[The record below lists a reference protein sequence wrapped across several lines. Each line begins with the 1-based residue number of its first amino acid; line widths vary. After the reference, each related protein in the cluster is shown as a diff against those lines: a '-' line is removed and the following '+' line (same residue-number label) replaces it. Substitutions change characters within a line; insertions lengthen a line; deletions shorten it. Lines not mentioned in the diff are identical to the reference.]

1 MNRESGKI
9 VEVSWMF
16 SFLRPYGLVRV
27 RNSWQANRSLPVCF
41 EIFLL
46 SNKYMSL
53 IIMVKIL
60 STERLFLECQQH
72 TVSGTNTRCLNMACI
87 SFTLACILFVQVK
100 HFRALQEQART
111 YLDLLCSMCDLS
123 NSSVKTTAKDIQQT
137 EQMVKKKKFKSCWI
151 CLFYY
156 ILQREC
162 WMWKKKKNLF
172 GLFLL

>member
-1 MNRESGKI
+1 
-9 VEVSWMF
+9 
-16 SFLRPYGLVRV
+16 
-27 RNSWQANRSLPVCF
+27 
-41 EIFLL
+41 
-46 SNKYMSL
+46 
-53 IIMVKIL
+53 MVKIL

-137 EQMVKKKKFKSCWI
+137 EQMVKKKKKNLNHVGFAYFIIFSSVNVGCG
-151 CLFYY
+151 
-156 ILQREC
+156 
-162 WMWKKKKNLF
+162 KKKKNLF

>member
-1 MNRESGKI
+1 
-9 VEVSWMF
+9 
-16 SFLRPYGLVRV
+16 
-27 RNSWQANRSLPVCF
+27 
-41 EIFLL
+41 
-46 SNKYMSL
+46 
-53 IIMVKIL
+53 MVKIL

-137 EQMVKKKKFKSCWI
+137 EQMVKKKKKKLTQAFKS
-151 CLFYY
+151 
-156 ILQREC
+156 
-162 WMWKKKKNLF
+162 
-172 GLFLL
+172 